1 MWLLSVLLV
10 MAFVLLHRS
19 NSYLINKSIGV
30 PFRRLARV
38 SRTKSVKPFL
48 YSGSL
53 SGRTKNYEDPNDLSK
68 LMYLSMVTFVMISSV
83 DVENLQR
90 TIPLNVDLIKDQMQ
104 VIMKILSVED
114 FTVRRQSCEGV
125 ILLCRS

>member
-1 MWLLSVLLV
+1 M
-10 MAFVLLHRS
+10 
-19 NSYLINKSIGV
+19 
-30 PFRRLARV
+30 
-38 SRTKSVKPFL
+38 
-48 YSGSL
+48 
-53 SGRTKNYEDPNDLSK
+53 
-68 LMYLSMVTFVMISSV
+68 SMVTFVMLSSV